1 MTMYACTDSVTLT
14 GAKFTIDYE
23 YEMDK
28 YGDDEWV
35 HLILHKVTID
45 GSDVD
50 LLPYLSGVAWASIRN
65 LLVEDIKEAAR

>member
-1 MTMYACTDSVTLT
+1 MKMYACTDAVTF
-14 GAKFTIDYE
+14 GGVKFTIDYE
-23 YEMDK
+23 YEMDN
-28 YGDDEWV
+28 YANAEWV

-50 LLPYLSGVAWASIRN
+50 LFPHLSGMTRGAIRN